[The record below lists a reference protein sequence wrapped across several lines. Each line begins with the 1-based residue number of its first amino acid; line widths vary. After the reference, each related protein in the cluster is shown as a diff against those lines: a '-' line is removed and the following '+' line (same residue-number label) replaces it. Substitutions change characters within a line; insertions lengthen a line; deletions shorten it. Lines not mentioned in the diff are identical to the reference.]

1 MLLLAAV
8 FMTAGM
14 FLHAGP
20 EGPQKIKYD
29 TASVTPKEASP
40 GKQKDYESD
49 DWRYDR
55 GKTAKKSEPTVFDR
69 MWNSFWEK
77 VVDSFTSDNADHKR
91 SFNPWTILWILIL
104 VTIVVLVIL
113 KVTDSGLSTI
123 FSGKSKKNESIDAA
137 LEDVDIHGIDYE
149 KQISQALASRD
160 YRLAVR
166 LWFLRTLKT
175 FSDKELLHWKIDK
188 TNSDYYYELSGT
200 NYQQDFG
207 EVSKVYDYIWY
218 GEFPVDENSY
228 SKAED
233 KFKNLNEKIGA

>member
-1 MLLLAAV
+1 MVKEPNSMSGLSVAKQMMMKRIIPGKRRFMLLLAAV

-69 MWNSFWEK
+69 MWNIFWEK

-113 KVTDSGLSTI
+113 
-123 FSGKSKKNESIDAA
+123 
-137 LEDVDIHGIDYE
+137 
-149 KQISQALASRD
+149 
-160 YRLAVR
+160 
-166 LWFLRTLKT
+166 
-175 FSDKELLHWKIDK
+175 
-188 TNSDYYYELSGT
+188 
-200 NYQQDFG
+200 
-207 EVSKVYDYIWY
+207 
-218 GEFPVDENSY
+218 
-228 SKAED
+228 
-233 KFKNLNEKIGA
+233 